1 VKRNRD
7 EGICMG
13 SAEFTKF
20 LAVRM
25 EEYREFSDAIGLNR
39 MK

>member
-1 VKRNRD
+1 VKRHRYED
-7 EGICMG
+7 VFMG

-20 LAVRM
+20 LAMRM
-25 EEYREFSDAIGLNR
+25 EEYREYYDPLGLNK